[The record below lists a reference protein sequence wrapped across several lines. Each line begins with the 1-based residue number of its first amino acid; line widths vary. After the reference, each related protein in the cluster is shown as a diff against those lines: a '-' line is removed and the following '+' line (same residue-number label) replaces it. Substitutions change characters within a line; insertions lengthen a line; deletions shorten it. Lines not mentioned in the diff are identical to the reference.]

1 MGGGGSDG
9 LSLVFLATV
18 IPCSST
24 CCMVFNNKVKDC
36 TDVDGMV
43 GTRSK
48 GSFYA
53 N

>member
-9 LSLVFLATV
+9 LSLVFLSTV
-18 IPCSST
+18 ILCSST
-24 CCMVFNNKVKDC
+24 CCMFFLIHC

-43 GTRSK
+43 DTCSK